1 MKYCQKCG
9 TSIPDN
15 ASFCSN
21 CGERTNSA
29 PAPDATPFHHRICPD
44 SYLALS
50 IVSTLLCCLP
60 LGIVAIVKSSN
71 VSREFQ
77 MGNYE
82 AALKASHDAK
92 KWSIIAMICGASGL
106 ILYFIFLVIGLVALE
121 Y

>member
-15 ASFCSN
+15 ASFCCN
-21 CGERTNSA
+21 CGEKTGNTQV
-29 PAPDATPFHHRICPD
+29 PNTTPSNQRICPD

-50 IVSTLLCCLP
+50 ILSTLLCCLP
-60 LGIVAIVKSSN
+60 FGIVAIVKSSN

-77 MGNYE
+77 MGNYD

-92 KWSIIAMICGASGL
+92 KWSIIAMICGVSGV
-106 ILYFIFLVIGLVALE
+106 ILYFIFLVIGLVALDC
-121 Y
+121 